1 MSPSRPPDSSP
12 EERGPGSPS
21 GVPEPRYLVIAQAV
35 RAHGV
40 AGALRCR
47 IITEHPERFEGL
59 KRVFVGDPPV
69 SYAVRRARLE
79 GGTRG
84 GMVLLSLAGVDT
96 REAADAL
103 RGALVQVPSEEAVP
117 LKPGEYYAHEVI
129 GLRVATDDGEDLG
142 RVTEVLTTGANDVYV
157 VHGPRGEVLLPA
169 IHSVVQ
175 RIDIPAGMMTV
186 HLIDG
191 LLDR

>member
-12 EERGPGSPS
+12 EERGSGSPD
-21 GVPEPRYLVIAQAV
+21 GGPVPRYLVIAQAV
-35 RAHGV
+35 RPHGI

-47 IITEHPERFEGL
+47 IVTEHPERFAGL

-79 GGTRG
+79 GGTHG
-84 GMVLLSLAGVDT
+84 GMVLLSLDGIDT
-96 REAADAL
+96 RDAADAL
-103 RGALVQVPSEEAVP
+103 RGALIQVPAEEAVP

-129 GLRVATDDGEDLG
+129 GLRVATDAGEELG

-175 RIDIPAGMMTV
+175 RINVPAGTMTV
-186 HLIDG
+186 HIIDG

>member
-12 EERGPGSPS
+12 EERGS
-21 GVPEPRYLVIAQAV
+21 GTPDGAPEPRYLVIAQAV
-35 RAHGV
+35 RAHGI

-47 IITEHPERFEGL
+47 IITEHPGRFEGL
-59 KRVFVGDPPV
+59 QRVFVGDPPV

-79 GGTRG
+79 GGTHG
-84 GMVLLSLAGVDT
+84 GMVLLSLAGIDT

-103 RGALVQVPSEEAVP
+103 RGALIRVPFEEAVP
-117 LKPGEYYAHEVI
+117 LKPGEYYAHQII
-129 GLRVATDDGEDLG
+129 GLRVATDAGEDLG

-169 IHSVVQ
+169 IRSVVQ
-175 RIDIPAGMMTV
+175 RIDIPAGTMIV
-186 HLIDG
+186 HIIDG